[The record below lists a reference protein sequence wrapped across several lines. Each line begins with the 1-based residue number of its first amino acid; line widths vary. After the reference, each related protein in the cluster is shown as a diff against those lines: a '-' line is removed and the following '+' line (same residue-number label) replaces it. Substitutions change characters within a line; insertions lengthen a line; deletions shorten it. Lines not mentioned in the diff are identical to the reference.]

1 MANHSF
7 VRPPW
12 NVPTAMWEETRKLAS
27 RLRAMRLQRSTEG
40 QAPVP
45 EKRESVEG
53 VDVAEGLSSVV
64 FLATWFTV
72 SAFSVALLATG
83 VAELLP
89 ATPKAMTQWGAILG
103 FVLAWAAISKGVYQR
118 KDDWLGGTCLAEL
131 KWWAWAFVPVAVV
144 GLVIGP

>member
-1 MANHSF
+1 M
-7 VRPPW
+7 
-12 NVPTAMWEETRKLAS
+12 
-27 RLRAMRLQRSTEG
+27 RLRTPTQGEVATL
-40 QAPVP
+40 
-45 EKRESVEG
+45 EKHEEIVEG
-53 VDVAEGLSSVV
+53 VHVAEGYSSVAR
-64 FLATWFTV
+64 ATRFTV
-72 SAFSVALLATG
+72 SAFFVALLATG

-118 KDDWLGGTCLAEL
+118 KDDWLGGTCLAAL